1 LVFYWLYQNT
11 KGRFCDTVTK
21 MSESLILLGLPFSNE
36 CGDSTPS
43 AQFQFITRRLG
54 PVGQALRQFVIP
66 PLKVGTLDSLM
77 EASDDLAK
85 LDPQCEGT
93 VLKLISLMEEASQKP
108 RRDVSVLRI
117 SQSQEMT
124 ADGYL
129 KHFQWNASQFDT
141 KENIRTLVE
150 RMGLVASGAEER
162 VRQVLTDYSDTRSK
176 LAAASRKNQGSLA
189 IRPLGELV
197 EKWGSKNAIVDTE
210 LLVTLFVAV
219 PVASQKEWLTTYWQ
233 INDFVCPH
241 SSTVIADDK
250 EFVLNS
256 VVLFKKVADDFKL
269 GCRKRK
275 FIVRDF
281 TVSEEVTADELRALT
296 QKAEQER
303 TALLA
308 LLSQQYSLC
317 YVAWIHIKALRVFV
331 ECMLK
336 YGLPPRF
343 VGVAL
348 AVDDRKEAEIRQKIA
363 AAFPNLKNQFS
374 DEHHDTGALQHEF
387 PYVSL
392 KVANVLK
399 V

>member
-1 LVFYWLYQNT
+1 MT
-11 KGRFCDTVTK
+11 
-21 MSESLILLGLPFSNE
+21 ESLILLGLPFSNE
-36 CGDSTPS
+36 CGDATPS
-43 AQFQFITRRLG
+43 AQFQFVSRRLG
-54 PVGQALRQFVIP
+54 AIGQALRQFVIP

-93 VLKLISLMEEASQKP
+93 VLKLVSLMEEASQKP
-108 RRDVSVLRI
+108 RRDVTVLRI

-162 VRQVLTDYSDTRSK
+162 VRQVLTDYTETRAK
-176 LAAASRKNQGSLA
+176 LAAASRKSQGSFA
-189 IRPLGELV
+189 IRPLGDII
-197 EKWGSKNAIVDTE
+197 EKWATKNALVDTE
-210 LLVTLFVAV
+210 LLTTLFVAV
-219 PVASQKEWLTTYWQ
+219 PVAGQKEWVQTYWQ

-241 SSTVIADDK
+241 SSTVVAEDK

-256 VVLFKKVADDFKL
+256 VVLFKKVSDDFKL

-275 FIVRDF
+275 YIVRDF
-281 TVSEEVTADELRALT
+281 SAGDELTSDELRALT
-296 QKAEQER
+296 HKAEHER

-363 AAFPNLKNQFS
+363 SSFPQLKSQFV
-374 DEHHDTGALQHEF
+374 DDHHDTGSLQHEF

-392 KVANVLK
+392 KVTNVLK
-399 V
+399 A